1 LIKPWT
7 FEFFHAPG
15 SINEDAAPEVV
26 SAHFDWY
33 LNLWAHAEELG
44 FEGIFFGE
52 HHFGPGFAP
61 SPNLLIANL
70 AQRTTTLRLGVMGV
84 VTQYY
89 EPWRIVEEIAMLDHL
104 SNGRV
109 ELGTASGI
117 PQEMAQIGLSVE
129 EASVRNVEA
138 LEIIDAALRQSVIS
152 HHGKFWSFDNLH
164 VVPRPLQQ
172 PFPPV
177 WVPVISVESA
187 EKAARRGAKIC
198 TGFHG
203 ISRVKLIFDAY
214 RAEAERSEFP
224 MGPDQLALR
233 RRVDIARDKNEGLEA
248 SRLAHESQSQ
258 TLKADPR
265 LTTQEVPD
273 QPGVTHNFS
282 LSDDE
287 FIGGD
292 PKGVAEQIIEQCS
305 AVGAGHFLSMMP
317 WSTSHEAIETA
328 YELFGREVIPALRN
342 AAD

>member
-7 FEFFHAPG
+7 FEFFHVPG
-15 SINEDAAPEVV
+15 ARNEDATPEVV

-33 LNLWAHAEELG
+33 VKLWEHAEELG

-61 SPNLLIANL
+61 SPNLLIATL

-104 SNGRV
+104 SHGRA

-117 PQEMAQIGLSVE
+117 PQEMAQIGLSLE
-129 EASVRNVEA
+129 EAAVRNAEA
-138 LEIIDAALRQSVIS
+138 IEIIDDALHNSFIT
-152 HHGKFWSFDNLH
+152 HHGKFWNFDELH

-172 PFPPV
+172 PCPPV
-177 WVPVISVESA
+177 WVPVISIESA

-203 ISRVKLIFDAY
+203 MGRVRQIFDAY
-214 RAEAERSEFP
+214 RAEAERSGFP
-224 MGPDQLALR
+224 AGPDQLAIR
-233 RRVDIARDKNEGLEA
+233 RRVDIARDESEALEA
-248 SRLAHESQSQ
+248 SRASKESQAIS
-258 TLKADPR
+258 LRADVR
-265 LTTQEVPD
+265 VTAHEVPD
-273 QPGVTHNFS
+273 MPGITHNFT

-287 FIGGD
+287 YIGGE
-292 PKGVAEQIIEQCS
+292 PEGVAEQIIEQCS
-305 AVGAGHFLSMMP
+305 AAGAGHFLAMMP
-317 WSTSHEAIETA
+317 WATSYERIETA
-328 YELFGREVIPALRN
+328 YELFGCEVIPRLRK
-342 AAD
+342 ADI